1 METFGDKLRSERE
14 HRGLSIEAVS
24 PMIGIDQ
31 EQLQALER
39 NEFDKLP
46 GPEAMIN
53 CLRAYARCLEVDA
66 ELMIEDYVRER
77 EECLR
82 HVEKA
87 VTDSALP
94 VAPTAT
100 PHVAERR
107 SGFPRLLVVVLF
119 AVVALGAWW
128 MFSGSGSASR
138 PEPLAAPVAV
148 EAQPT
153 PPEIRVDVARTPSV
167 QPVQPMQPVQPA
179 QPAQPV
185 QPAEPA
191 TPTISHTS
199 TLSIPDHD
207 VGTGV
212 ENRQLVGEGDHF
224 DEGTQVWFWT
234 RVEGGQAGDS
244 IDHVWLHNGVE
255 AFRMPLKIGGARWR
269 TQSAKTLHAGS
280 AGNWAVEA
288 RDADSRVLARHE
300 FVCVQ

>member
-46 GPEAMIN
+46 GLEAMIN
-53 CLRAYARCLEVDA
+53 CLRAYARCLDVDA

-119 AVVALGAWW
+119 AVAALGAWW

-148 EAQPT
+148 ETQPT

-167 QPVQPMQPVQPA
+167 QPVQPV
-179 QPAQPV
+179 
-185 QPAEPA
+185 EPA

-199 TLSIPDHD
+199 TLSIPDHG

-212 ENRQLVGEGDHF
+212 KNRQLVGEGDHF

-255 AFRMPLKIGGARWR
+255 AFRIPLKIGGARWR
-269 TQSAKTLHAGS
+269 TYSAKTLHAGS

-288 RDADSRVLARHE
+288 RDADSRVLARRE
-300 FVCVQ
+300 FVCAQ

>member
-46 GPEAMIN
+46 GLEAMIN
-53 CLRAYARCLEVDA
+53 CLRAYASCLEVDA

-87 VTDSALP
+87 VTDPALP
-94 VAPTAT
+94 VAPAVT

-107 SGFPRLLVVVLF
+107 SGFPRLLVVVLV

-148 EAQPT
+148 ETQPT

-167 QPVQPMQPVQPA
+167 
-179 QPAQPV
+179 QPV

-212 ENRQLVGEGDHF
+212 ENRQLVGEGDQF

-255 AFRMPLKIGGARWR
+255 AFRIPLKIGGARWR
-269 TQSAKTLHAGS
+269 TYSAKTLHAGS

-288 RDADSRVLARHE
+288 RDADSRVLARRE